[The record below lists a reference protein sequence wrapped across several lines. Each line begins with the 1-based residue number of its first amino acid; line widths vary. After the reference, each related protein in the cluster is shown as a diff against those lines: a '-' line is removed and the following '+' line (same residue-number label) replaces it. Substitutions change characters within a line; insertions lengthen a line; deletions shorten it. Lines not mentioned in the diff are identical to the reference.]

1 MTESNKAILEKA
13 NAAIVA
19 GDNEGFLA
27 LCTDD
32 IVWTAVGESRLQG
45 KQAVREW
52 MKTAYAEPPEFTVK
66 QMVAEGDFVVALGDI
81 VATDANGRPQQ
92 NAYSAVWRF
101 RDGKMVELKA
111 FVVAT
116 GPGPG

>member
-1 MTESNKAILEKA
+1 MTESNKAVLEKA

-19 GDNEGFLA
+19 GDNEGFLL

-32 IVWTAVGESRLQG
+32 IVWTEVGESTLQG

-52 MKTAYAEPPEFTVK
+52 MKSAYAEPPEFTVK

-81 VATDANGRPQQ
+81 VANDADGRPRQ
-92 NAYSAVWRF
+92 NAYSDVWRF
-101 RDGKMVELKA
+101 RDGKMAELNA
-111 FVVAT
+111 FVIAT
-116 GPGPG
+116 GSRPG

>member
-1 MTESNKAILEKA
+1 MTESNKAVLENA

-81 VATDANGRPQQ
+81 VANDANGRPHSPQ
-92 NAYSAVWRF
+92 APGMLFSARSASTRSASF
-101 RDGKMVELKA
+101 ASGR
-111 FVVAT
+111 
-116 GPGPG
+116 PS